1 LNDKFNFSGTTIFN
15 FYNLDTQD
23 KAWNLPQIES
33 TVMMRYYPTDRLS
46 FGVQG
51 FFTGERFDFQ
61 KIESSSIANV
71 YLNKITNLEAFF
83 DLNIDASYV
92 INNRWSATL
101 KLNNILGQNYQRW
114 MHFPVQ
120 GFQISAGAFYKFDL

>member
-1 LNDKFNFSGTTIFN
+1 M
-15 FYNLDTQD
+15 Q
-23 KAWNLPQIES
+23 
-33 TVMMRYYPTDRLS
+33 
-46 FGVQG
+46 
-51 FFTGERFDFQ
+51 GERFDFQ